1 MITDSP
7 KWKYPGSQER
17 RLLSGKAVVS
27 VVYGRGRFGGREI
40 RSRIRKKCGI
50 PIINKRKLRG

>member
-7 KWKYPGSQER
+7 KWKYPGSKER
-17 RLLSGKAVVS
+17 RLLSRKAVVS
-27 VVYGRGRFGGREI
+27 VVYGRGREI
-40 RSRIRKKCGI
+40 RSRIREKCGI